1 MIRQV
6 LDDRA
11 APLGGNYWRLWWASL
26 VSNFGDGLS
35 IVAYPWLASALTRNP
50 AVIAGVLVAG
60 RLPWLLVTLPAGV
73 ITDRV
78 DRRRLIV
85 VTDTI
90 RFLLTLLVA
99 ASVLIGA
106 GSLQDPADLVDGT
119 ATTPAGAW
127 LAIGALYFA
136 AFLLGCAEVFRDNSA
151 QTLMPSLVRP
161 AQLERANGRLGGIE
175 MVMNS
180 FVGPP
185 AAGLLLAVSFS
196 LPFFVDAATFGV
208 AAVLL
213 TTLRGTFS
221 PRSDTS
227 DRADVDGDT
236 EDGGSRSVAVDAF
249 RRELA
254 EGFAWL
260 WRHPFLRSLA
270 IALGALNGLFA
281 MTEAVQVLFVQEV
294 LGLGA
299 LGFGA
304 IGAAAALGGV
314 VGSFVAPRVSALLGQ
329 SRALLTTIAAGI
341 AGPALIA
348 TFPTL
353 PVVIA
358 IFFGLSFTAVVWNV
372 ITVALRQ
379 ALIPDDLLGRV
390 NSVYR
395 FFGWGMIPIGALA
408 GGLLVATFEQL
419 IDRPEAL
426 RLPFA
431 FSAAAHMLLLVYARP
446 RLSSERIEQAK
457 TFGAANLTDR

>member
-1 MIRQV
+1 MTRHD
-6 LDDRA
+6 LDDPA
-11 APLGGNYWRLWWASL
+11 APLGANYWRLWWASL

-35 IVAYPWLASALTRNP
+35 IIAYPWLASALTRNP
-50 AVIAGVLVAG
+50 AVIAGVLVAS

-73 ITDRV
+73 ITDRL

-99 ASVLIGA
+99 AAVLISSS
-106 GSLQDPADLVDGT
+106 SLQDPADLADGT

-127 LAIGALYFA
+127 LAIGALYLA
-136 AFLLGCAEVFRDNSA
+136 AFLLGCAEVFRDNAA

-175 MVMNS
+175 MIMNS

-213 TTLRGTFS
+213 TTLRGSFT
-221 PRSDTS
+221 PGGG
-227 DRADVDGDT
+227 ADPGNQQVDDDAAGQP
-236 EDGGSRSVAVDAF
+236 GAVDAF

-270 IALGALNGLFA
+270 VALGALNGLFA

-314 VGSFVAPRVSALLGQ
+314 VGSFAAPRVSAVLGQ
-329 SRALLTTIAAGI
+329 SRALLTTIVGGI
-341 AGPALIA
+341 VGPALIA
-348 TFPTL
+348 AFPTL
-353 PVVIA
+353 PVVVA
-358 IFFGLSFTAVVWNV
+358 IFFSLSFTAVVWNV

-379 ALIPDDLLGRV
+379 TLIPDELLGRV

-408 GGLLVATFEQL
+408 GGLLVATFEQFVE
-419 IDRPEAL
+419 RPVAL

-431 FSAAAHMLLLVYARP
+431 ISAAVHLLLLLYARP

-457 TFGAANLTDR
+457 ALGAANLTDR

>member
-1 MIRQV
+1 MTRHD
-6 LDDRA
+6 LDDAA
-11 APLGGNYWRLWWASL
+11 APLGANYWRLWWASL
-26 VSNFGDGLS
+26 ISNFGDGLS
-35 IVAYPWLASALTRNP
+35 IIAYPWLASALTRNP
-50 AVIAGVLVAG
+50 AVIAGVLVAS
-60 RLPWLLVTLPAGV
+60 RLPWLLITLPAGV
-73 ITDRV
+73 VTDRL

-85 VTDTI
+85 ITDTI

-99 ASVLIGA
+99 ATVLISSS
-106 GSLQDPADLVDGT
+106 SLQDPTDLADGS

-127 LAIGALYFA
+127 LAIGTLYLA

-175 MVMNS
+175 MIMNS

-213 TTLRGTFS
+213 TTLRGSFTPGPGAGAAS
-221 PRSDTS
+221 HRVD
-227 DRADVDGDT
+227 ADGA
-236 EDGGSRSVAVDAF
+236 GQPGAVDAF

-314 VGSFVAPRVSALLGQ
+314 AGSFAAPRVSAVLGQ
-329 SRALLTTIAAGI
+329 SRALLTTVAAGI
-341 AGPALIA
+341 VGPALIA
-348 TFPTL
+348 AFPTL
-353 PVVIA
+353 PVVVA

-372 ITVALRQ
+372 ITIALRQ
-379 ALIPDDLLGRV
+379 TLIPDELLGRV

-408 GGLLVATFEQL
+408 GGLLVATFEQFVE
-419 IDRPEAL
+419 RPIAL

-431 FSAAAHMLLLVYARP
+431 ISAAAHLLLLLYARP

-457 TFGAANLTDR
+457 ASGTTNLSDR